1 MSKGIL
7 LISTVSSEEDA
18 EKIARHLVEERF
30 AACVNIVPK
39 ITSFYFWQ
47 GKLQKDSE
55 LLLLI
60 KTTKDMEET
69 LINEVKRIHPYQTPE
84 VLSFDVEN
92 GLEEY
97 INWMEANVS
106 HESRGK

>member
-18 EKIARHLVEERF
+18 EKIARHLVERKF
-30 AACVNIVPK
+30 AACVNVIPK

-60 KTTKDMEET
+60 KTIKDMEEM
-69 LINEVKRIHPYQTPE
+69 IIDEVKRIHPYQVPE
-84 VLSFDVEN
+84 VLSFDIEN

-97 INWMEANVS
+97 INWMMSSVS
-106 HESRGK
+106 HENRGK